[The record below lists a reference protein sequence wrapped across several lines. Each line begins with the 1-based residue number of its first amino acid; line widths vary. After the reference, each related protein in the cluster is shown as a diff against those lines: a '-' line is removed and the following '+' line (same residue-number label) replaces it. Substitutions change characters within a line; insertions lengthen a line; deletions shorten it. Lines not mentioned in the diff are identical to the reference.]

1 MEGAWEVRRERR
13 PELRSRVDAARDAR
27 DGRDARS
34 DTRRGADATPD
45 ARNRADTPRD
55 SRSRADAPRRP
66 RRATDASRRTICTTP
81 LLPGLE
87 SPLITGTSDRRAP
100 RFAFAPERWA
110 QMARGVG
117 LAHDAAVIVALSG
130 GADSMFLLHVVA
142 ASRPRPRL
150 VAVHID
156 HGLRAASREDARF
169 CRDACRALDVPF
181 VVRELVLDPR
191 MPSLEARA
199 REARYRTLCEEAA
212 RLSIPTLLT
221 GHHAD
226 DALETLL
233 QRWLRGTDLHGLAG
247 LHARLALRARDAGIE
262 RDARDAHER
271 DLLNPTDRD
280 VEIVR
285 PLIAMRREEV
295 RSRLRES
302 GVEWREDDSNESLR
316 FTRNRVRNLLL
327 PEIERVCGASA
338 IEHLR
343 AFGRAV
349 ETLEEN
355 CAVLT
360 AGIAWGAPAFAAAC
374 RSARDAALGGTLERE
389 RLIELSPALRRR
401 ALWRLLV
408 EGTGRAPSRA
418 HLESVL
424 ADLEL
429 GRCARHALPGRWT
442 LQLRSDLVHLEP
454 PPSRASADRSRTS
467 SDQARRAQHS
477 IARRAERARPQLA
490 FAFGDGERAASE
502 RLGARRGLR
511 LEIPGCVVLDDG
523 RRIVAELIDAPPARE
538 IPRSP
543 TCVELDAGELDGPW
557 HVRWP
562 EPGDRFH
569 ALGAPGRK
577 KLGRFFTGIGLP
589 RRDRARVPL
598 VFDARELVWIAG
610 VRPSETRRVRA
621 TTVERVR
628 LSLLPGP

>member
-13 PELRSRVDAARDAR
+13 SELRPRVDTARDTR
-27 DGRDARS
+27 HRLDAQS

-45 ARNRADTPRD
+45 
-55 SRSRADAPRRP
+55 SRSRADAPRRARHAVDAP
-66 RRATDASRRTICTTP
+66 RRTVCTTP

-87 SPLITGTSDRRAP
+87 SPPNAGAREGCAP
-100 RFAFAPERWA
+100 RFAFEPERWA
-110 QMARGVG
+110 QMARAVG
-117 LAHDAAVIVALSG
+117 LAQDAAVIVALSG

-142 ASRPRPRL
+142 AARPRPRL
-150 VAVHID
+150 VAVHVD
-156 HGLRAASREDARF
+156 HGLRAASGEDARF
-169 CRDACRALDVPF
+169 CGDACRALDVPF
-181 VVRELVLDPR
+181 VVRELALDPR

-212 RLSIPTLLT
+212 RLSIATLLT

-247 LHARLALRARDAGIE
+247 LHARLELRARDAGVE
-262 RDARDAHER
+262 RDPRDTCER

-280 VEIVR
+280 VAIVR

-295 RSRLRES
+295 RQRLRES
-302 GVEWREDDSNESLR
+302 GVEWREDDSNASPR

-355 CAVLT
+355 CAKWT
-360 AGIAWGAPAFAAAC
+360 AGIAWGAPLFAAAC
-374 RSARDAALGGTLERE
+374 RSARDAALGGTLARE

-408 EGTGRAPSRA
+408 EGTGRAPARA
-418 HLESVL
+418 HLEAVL
-424 ADLEL
+424 SDLEL

-442 LQLRSDLVHLEP
+442 LQLRSDLIHLEP
-454 PPSRASADRSRTS
+454 PLSHASSDRSRTR
-467 SDQARRAQHS
+467 SDQARRAQQS
-477 IARRAERARPQLA
+477 IARREDRARPQLA
-490 FAFGDGERAASE
+490 FVFGDGERAVSE
-502 RLGARRGLR
+502 RLGLR

-557 HVRWP
+557 RVRWP

-577 KLGRFFTGIGLP
+577 KLGRFFTDIGLP

-610 VRPSETRRVRA
+610 VRPSEARRVRA